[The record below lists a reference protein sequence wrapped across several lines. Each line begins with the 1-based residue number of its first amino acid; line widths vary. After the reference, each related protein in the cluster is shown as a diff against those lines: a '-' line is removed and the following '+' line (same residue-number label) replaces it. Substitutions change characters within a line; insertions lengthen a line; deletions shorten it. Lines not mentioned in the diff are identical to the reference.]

1 MKNLKLIT
9 IAISLILITG
19 CGFKIIDKRELLNFN
34 IKEISTSGD
43 KRINF
48 ELKNKLSDYND
59 TNSSKVI
66 KIELDTKKTKSIKEK
81 NISNEITKYQIKVI
95 VNVKLI
101 KTDNT
106 NNLEFTIEREGDYV
120 VADKFSQTLNN
131 EKRRLEFIRQ
141 TLTEMLTTNSINN
154 SNEIS
159 ESELKGRAAFSD
171 NLLRKLEVSKNREAH
186 VLEEIKDNLNEV
198 SKIEKQKEKIIKR
211 KE

>member
-9 IAISLILITG
+9 ITISLILLTG
-19 CGFKIIDKRELLNFN
+19 CGFKIIDKRELLNFS
-34 IKEISTSGD
+34 IEDISTNGD
-43 KRINF
+43 RRINF

-81 NISNEITKYQIKVI
+81 NISNEVTKYQIRII

-101 KTDNT
+101 KIDNT

-131 EKRRLEFIRQ
+131 EKKLIRNI
-141 TLTEMLTTNSINN
+141 TEK
-154 SNEIS
+154 IS
-159 ESELKGRAAFSD
+159 ESIIGEII
-171 NLLRKLEVSKNREAH
+171 NKLNV
-186 VLEEIKDNLNEV
+186 I
-198 SKIEKQKEKIIKR
+198 
-211 KE
+211 

>member
-9 IAISLILITG
+9 IAISLILLTG
-19 CGFKIIDKRELLNFN
+19 CGFKVIDKRELLNFN
-34 IKEISTSGD
+34 IKEISTNGD

-81 NISNEITKYQIKVI
+81 NISNEITKYQIKII

-131 EKRRLEFIRQ
+131 EKKLIRNI
-141 TLTEMLTTNSINN
+141 TEK
-154 SNEIS
+154 IS
-159 ESELKGRAAFSD
+159 ESIIGEII
-171 NLLRKLEVSKNREAH
+171 NKLNV
-186 VLEEIKDNLNEV
+186 I
-198 SKIEKQKEKIIKR
+198 
-211 KE
+211 

>member
-1 MKNLKLIT
+1 MKKLKLIT
-9 IAISLILITG
+9 IAISLILLTG
-19 CGFKIIDKRELLNFN
+19 CGFKVIDKRELLNFN
-34 IKEISTSGD
+34 IKEISTNGD

-81 NISNEITKYQIKVI
+81 NISNEITKYQIRVI

-106 NNLEFTIEREGDYV
+106 NNLEFTIEREGDYI

-131 EKRRLEFIRQ
+131 EKKLIRNI
-141 TLTEMLTTNSINN
+141 TEK
-154 SNEIS
+154 IS
-159 ESELKGRAAFSD
+159 ESIIGEII
-171 NLLRKLEVSKNREAH
+171 NKLNV
-186 VLEEIKDNLNEV
+186 I
-198 SKIEKQKEKIIKR
+198 
-211 KE
+211 

>member
-9 IAISLILITG
+9 IAISLILLTG
-19 CGFKIIDKRELLNFN
+19 CGFKVIDKRELLNFN
-34 IKEISTSGD
+34 IKEISTNGD

-59 TNSSKVI
+59 TNSSNLI

-106 NNLEFTIEREGDYV
+106 NNLEFTIEREGDFV

-131 EKRRLEFIRQ
+131 EKKLIRNI
-141 TLTEMLTTNSINN
+141 TEK
-154 SNEIS
+154 IS
-159 ESELKGRAAFSD
+159 ENIIGEII
-171 NLLRKLEVSKNREAH
+171 NKLNV
-186 VLEEIKDNLNEV
+186 I
-198 SKIEKQKEKIIKR
+198 
-211 KE
+211 

>member
-9 IAISLILITG
+9 IAISLILLTG
-19 CGFKIIDKRELLNFN
+19 CGFKVIDKRELLNFN
-34 IKEISTSGD
+34 IKEISTNGD

-48 ELKNKLSDYND
+48 ELRNKLSDYND
-59 TNSSKVI
+59 TDSSKVI

-131 EKRRLEFIRQ
+131 EKKLIRNI
-141 TLTEMLTTNSINN
+141 TEK
-154 SNEIS
+154 IS
-159 ESELKGRAAFSD
+159 ESIIVEII
-171 NLLRKLEVSKNREAH
+171 NKLNA
-186 VLEEIKDNLNEV
+186 I
-198 SKIEKQKEKIIKR
+198 
-211 KE
+211 

>member
-9 IAISLILITG
+9 IAISLTLLTG

-34 IKEISTSGD
+34 IKEISTNGD

-81 NISNEITKYQIKVI
+81 NISNEVTKYQIRII

-101 KTDNT
+101 KIDNT

-131 EKRRLEFIRQ
+131 EKKLIRNI
-141 TLTEMLTTNSINN
+141 TEK
-154 SNEIS
+154 IS
-159 ESELKGRAAFSD
+159 ESIIGEII
-171 NLLRKLEVSKNREAH
+171 NKLNV
-186 VLEEIKDNLNEV
+186 I
-198 SKIEKQKEKIIKR
+198 
-211 KE
+211 

>member
-9 IAISLILITG
+9 IAISLILLTG

-34 IKEISTSGD
+34 IKEISTNGD
-43 KRINF
+43 RRINF

-81 NISNEITKYQIKVI
+81 NISNEVTKYQIRII

-101 KTDNT
+101 KIDNT

-131 EKRRLEFIRQ
+131 EKKIIRNI
-141 TLTEMLTTNSINN
+141 T
-154 SNEIS
+154 
-159 ESELKGRAAFSD
+159 
-171 NLLRKLEVSKNREAH
+171 
-186 VLEEIKDNLNEV
+186 
-198 SKIEKQKEKIIKR
+198 EKISDSIIDEIINKLNAI
-211 KE
+211 

>member
-9 IAISLILITG
+9 IAISLILLTG

-34 IKEISTSGD
+34 IKEISTNGD

-81 NISNEITKYQIKVI
+81 NISNEITKYQIKII

-101 KTDNT
+101 KIDST
-106 NNLEFTIEREGDYV
+106 NNLEFTIEREGDYI

-131 EKRRLEFIRQ
+131 EKKIIRNI
-141 TLTEMLTTNSINN
+141 TEK
-154 SNEIS
+154 IS
-159 ESELKGRAAFSD
+159 ESIIGEII
-171 NLLRKLEVSKNREAH
+171 NKLNV
-186 VLEEIKDNLNEV
+186 I
-198 SKIEKQKEKIIKR
+198 
-211 KE
+211 

>member
-9 IAISLILITG
+9 IAISLILLTG

-34 IKEISTSGD
+34 IKEISTYGD

-59 TNSSKVI
+59 TNSSKII

-131 EKRRLEFIRQ
+131 EKKITRNI
-141 TLTEMLTTNSINN
+141 TEK
-154 SNEIS
+154 IS
-159 ESELKGRAAFSD
+159 ESIIGEII
-171 NLLRKLEVSKNREAH
+171 NKLNV
-186 VLEEIKDNLNEV
+186 I
-198 SKIEKQKEKIIKR
+198 
-211 KE
+211 

>member
-9 IAISLILITG
+9 IAITLILLTG
-19 CGFKIIDKRELLNFN
+19 CGFKIVDKRELLNFN
-34 IKEISTSGD
+34 IKEISTNGD

-101 KTDNT
+101 KIDNT

-131 EKRRLEFIRQ
+131 EKKIIRNI
-141 TLTEMLTTNSINN
+141 T
-154 SNEIS
+154 
-159 ESELKGRAAFSD
+159 
-171 NLLRKLEVSKNREAH
+171 
-186 VLEEIKDNLNEV
+186 
-198 SKIEKQKEKIIKR
+198 EKISDSIIDEIINKLNAI
-211 KE
+211 

>member
-9 IAISLILITG
+9 IAISLILLTG

-34 IKEISTSGD
+34 IKEISTNGD

-81 NISNEITKYQIKVI
+81 NISNEITKYQIKVL

-131 EKRRLEFIRQ
+131 EKKLIRNI
-141 TLTEMLTTNSINN
+141 TEK
-154 SNEIS
+154 IS
-159 ESELKGRAAFSD
+159 ESIIGEII
-171 NLLRKLEVSKNREAH
+171 NKLNA
-186 VLEEIKDNLNEV
+186 I
-198 SKIEKQKEKIIKR
+198 
-211 KE
+211 

>member
-34 IKEISTSGD
+34 IKEISTNGD

-101 KTDNT
+101 KIDNT

-131 EKRRLEFIRQ
+131 EKKLIRNI
-141 TLTEMLTTNSINN
+141 TEK
-154 SNEIS
+154 IS
-159 ESELKGRAAFSD
+159 ESIIGEII
-171 NLLRKLEVSKNREAH
+171 NKLNV
-186 VLEEIKDNLNEV
+186 I
-198 SKIEKQKEKIIKR
+198 
-211 KE
+211 

>member
-1 MKNLKLIT
+1 MKNVKLIT
-9 IAISLILITG
+9 IAISLILLTS
-19 CGFKIIDKRELLNFN
+19 CGFKVIDKRELLNFN
-34 IKEISTSGD
+34 IKEISTNGD

-101 KTDNT
+101 RTDNE
-106 NNLEFTIEREGDYV
+106 NNLEFTVERKGDYV

-131 EKRRLEFIRQ
+131 EKKLIRNI
-141 TLTEMLTTNSINN
+141 TEK
-154 SNEIS
+154 IS
-159 ESELKGRAAFSD
+159 ESIIGEII
-171 NLLRKLEVSKNREAH
+171 NKLNV
-186 VLEEIKDNLNEV
+186 I
-198 SKIEKQKEKIIKR
+198 
-211 KE
+211 

>member
-9 IAISLILITG
+9 IAISLILLTS

-34 IKEISTSGD
+34 IKEISTNGD

-59 TNSSKVI
+59 TNSSKII

-131 EKRRLEFIRQ
+131 EKKLIRNI
-141 TLTEMLTTNSINN
+141 TEK
-154 SNEIS
+154 IS
-159 ESELKGRAAFSD
+159 ESIIGEII
-171 NLLRKLEVSKNREAH
+171 NKLNV
-186 VLEEIKDNLNEV
+186 I
-198 SKIEKQKEKIIKR
+198 
-211 KE
+211 

>member
-9 IAISLILITG
+9 ISISLILLTG

-34 IKEISTSGD
+34 IKEISTNGD

-48 ELKNKLSDYND
+48 ELKNKLSDYNNTD
-59 TNSSKVI
+59 SSKVI

-101 KTDNT
+101 KIDNT

-131 EKRRLEFIRQ
+131 EKKLIGNI
-141 TLTEMLTTNSINN
+141 TEK
-154 SNEIS
+154 IS
-159 ESELKGRAAFSD
+159 ESIIG
-171 NLLRKLEVSKNREAH
+171 
-186 VLEEIKDNLNEV
+186 EIKNKLNV
-198 SKIEKQKEKIIKR
+198 I
-211 KE
+211 

>member
-9 IAISLILITG
+9 IAISLILLTG
-19 CGFKIIDKRELLNFN
+19 CGFKVIDKRELLNFN
-34 IKEISTSGD
+34 IKEISTNGD

-131 EKRRLEFIRQ
+131 EKKLIRNI
-141 TLTEMLTTNSINN
+141 TEK
-154 SNEIS
+154 IS
-159 ESELKGRAAFSD
+159 ESIIG
-171 NLLRKLEVSKNREAH
+171 
-186 VLEEIKDNLNEV
+186 EIKN
-198 SKIEKQKEKIIKR
+198 
-211 KE
+211 

>member
-1 MKNLKLIT
+1 MKNVKLIT
-9 IAISLILITG
+9 IAISLILLTG

-34 IKEISTSGD
+34 IKEISTNGD

-59 TNSSKVI
+59 ANSSKVI

-131 EKRRLEFIRQ
+131 EKKLIRNI
-141 TLTEMLTTNSINN
+141 TEK
-154 SNEIS
+154 IS
-159 ESELKGRAAFSD
+159 ESIIGEII
-171 NLLRKLEVSKNREAH
+171 NKLNV
-186 VLEEIKDNLNEV
+186 I
-198 SKIEKQKEKIIKR
+198 
-211 KE
+211 

>member
-9 IAISLILITG
+9 IAISLILLTG
-19 CGFKIIDKRELLNFN
+19 CGFKIVDKRELLNFD
-34 IKEISTSGD
+34 IKEISTIGD

-48 ELKNKLSDYND
+48 ELKNKLSGYKD

-101 KTDNT
+101 KIDNT

-131 EKRRLEFIRQ
+131 EKKLIRNI
-141 TLTEMLTTNSINN
+141 TEK
-154 SNEIS
+154 IS
-159 ESELKGRAAFSD
+159 ESIIG
-171 NLLRKLEVSKNREAH
+171 
-186 VLEEIKDNLNEV
+186 EIINKFNV
-198 SKIEKQKEKIIKR
+198 I
-211 KE
+211 

>member
-9 IAISLILITG
+9 IAISFILLTG
-19 CGFKIIDKRELLNFN
+19 CGFKVIDKRELLNFN
-34 IKEISTSGD
+34 IKEISTNGD

-81 NISNEITKYQIKVI
+81 NISNEITKYQIKVV

-101 KTDNT
+101 KIDNT
-106 NNLEFTIEREGDYV
+106 NDLEFTIEREGDYV

-131 EKRRLEFIRQ
+131 EKKLIR
-141 TLTEMLTTNSINN
+141 N
-154 SNEIS
+154 IS
-159 ESELKGRAAFSD
+159 EEIYEDIIGEII
-171 NLLRKLEVSKNREAH
+171 NKLNV
-186 VLEEIKDNLNEV
+186 I
-198 SKIEKQKEKIIKR
+198 
-211 KE
+211 

>member
-9 IAISLILITG
+9 IAISLILLTG
-19 CGFKIIDKRELLNFN
+19 CGFKVIDKRELLNFN
-34 IKEISTSGD
+34 IKEISTNGD

-81 NISNEITKYQIKVI
+81 NISNEITKYQIKVL

-131 EKRRLEFIRQ
+131 EKKLIR
-141 TLTEMLTTNSINN
+141 N
-154 SNEIS
+154 IS
-159 ESELKGRAAFSD
+159 EEIYEDIIGEII
-171 NLLRKLEVSKNREAH
+171 NKLNV
-186 VLEEIKDNLNEV
+186 I
-198 SKIEKQKEKIIKR
+198 
-211 KE
+211 

>member
-9 IAISLILITG
+9 IAISLVLLTG

-34 IKEISTSGD
+34 IKEISTYGD

-59 TNSSKVI
+59 TNSSKII

-81 NISNEITKYQIKVI
+81 NISNEITKYQINVI

-106 NNLEFTIEREGDYV
+106 NNLEFTVERTGDYV
-120 VADKFSQTLNN
+120 IADKFSQTLNN
-131 EKRRLEFIRQ
+131 EKK
-141 TLTEMLTTNSINN
+141 LT
-154 SNEIS
+154 SNIIGKIS
-159 ESELKGRAAFSD
+159 EDIISE
-171 NLLRKLEVSKNREAH
+171 
-186 VLEEIKDNLNEV
+186 
-198 SKIEKQKEKIIKR
+198 IINKFNVI
-211 KE
+211 

>member
-1 MKNLKLIT
+1 MKNVKLIT
-9 IAISLILITG
+9 IAISLILLTG

-34 IKEISTSGD
+34 IKEISTNGD

-81 NISNEITKYQIKVI
+81 NISNEITKYQIKII

-106 NNLEFTIEREGDYV
+106 NNLEFTIEREGDYI

-131 EKRRLEFIRQ
+131 EKKIIRNI
-141 TLTEMLTTNSINN
+141 TEK
-154 SNEIS
+154 IS
-159 ESELKGRAAFSD
+159 ESIIGEII
-171 NLLRKLEVSKNREAH
+171 NKLNV
-186 VLEEIKDNLNEV
+186 I
-198 SKIEKQKEKIIKR
+198 
-211 KE
+211 

>member
-9 IAISLILITG
+9 IAISLILLTG

-34 IKEISTSGD
+34 IKEISTYGD

-59 TNSSKVI
+59 TNSSKII

-101 KTDNT
+101 KIDNT

-131 EKRRLEFIRQ
+131 EKKLIRNI
-141 TLTEMLTTNSINN
+141 TEK
-154 SNEIS
+154 IS
-159 ESELKGRAAFSD
+159 ESIIGEII
-171 NLLRKLEVSKNREAH
+171 NKLNA
-186 VLEEIKDNLNEV
+186 I
-198 SKIEKQKEKIIKR
+198 
-211 KE
+211 

>member
-9 IAISLILITG
+9 IAISLIVLTG

-34 IKEISTSGD
+34 IKEISTNGD

-59 TNSSKVI
+59 TNSNKII

-95 VNVKLI
+95 VNVKLL

-131 EKRRLEFIRQ
+131 EKKLIRNI
-141 TLTEMLTTNSINN
+141 TEK
-154 SNEIS
+154 IS
-159 ESELKGRAAFSD
+159 ESIIGEII
-171 NLLRKLEVSKNREAH
+171 NKLNV
-186 VLEEIKDNLNEV
+186 I
-198 SKIEKQKEKIIKR
+198 
-211 KE
+211 

>member
-9 IAISLILITG
+9 IAISLILLTG
-19 CGFKIIDKRELLNFN
+19 CGFKIVDKRELLNFD
-34 IKEISTSGD
+34 IKEISTIGD

-48 ELKNKLSDYND
+48 ELKNKLSGYND

-101 KTDNT
+101 KIDNT

-131 EKRRLEFIRQ
+131 EKKLIRNI
-141 TLTEMLTTNSINN
+141 TEK
-154 SNEIS
+154 IS
-159 ESELKGRAAFSD
+159 ESIIG
-171 NLLRKLEVSKNREAH
+171 
-186 VLEEIKDNLNEV
+186 EIINKFNV
-198 SKIEKQKEKIIKR
+198 I
-211 KE
+211 

>member
-9 IAISLILITG
+9 IAISLVLLTG

-34 IKEISTSGD
+34 IKEINTKGD
-43 KRINF
+43 RRINF
-48 ELKNKLSDYND
+48 ELKNKLSDYNN

-131 EKRRLEFIRQ
+131 EKKLIRNI
-141 TLTEMLTTNSINN
+141 TEK
-154 SNEIS
+154 IS
-159 ESELKGRAAFSD
+159 ESIIGEII
-171 NLLRKLEVSKNREAH
+171 NKLNA
-186 VLEEIKDNLNEV
+186 I
-198 SKIEKQKEKIIKR
+198 
-211 KE
+211 

>member
-9 IAISLILITG
+9 IAISLILLTG

-34 IKEISTSGD
+34 IKEISTNGD

-106 NNLEFTIEREGDYV
+106 NDLEFTIEREGDYV

-131 EKRRLEFIRQ
+131 EKKLIRNI
-141 TLTEMLTTNSINN
+141 TEK
-154 SNEIS
+154 IS
-159 ESELKGRAAFSD
+159 ESIIGEII
-171 NLLRKLEVSKNREAH
+171 NKLNA
-186 VLEEIKDNLNEV
+186 I
-198 SKIEKQKEKIIKR
+198 
-211 KE
+211 

>member
-1 MKNLKLIT
+1 MKNHKLII
-9 IAISLILITG
+9 IAISLILLTG

-34 IKEISTSGD
+34 IKEISTNGD

-131 EKRRLEFIRQ
+131 EKKLIRNI
-141 TLTEMLTTNSINN
+141 TEK
-154 SNEIS
+154 IS
-159 ESELKGRAAFSD
+159 ESIIGEII
-171 NLLRKLEVSKNREAH
+171 NKLNV
-186 VLEEIKDNLNEV
+186 I
-198 SKIEKQKEKIIKR
+198 
-211 KE
+211 

>member
-9 IAISLILITG
+9 IAISLILLTG

-34 IKEISTSGD
+34 IKEISTNGD

-59 TNSSKVI
+59 TNSSKII

-81 NISNEITKYQIKVI
+81 NISNEITKYQIKVV

-131 EKRRLEFIRQ
+131 EKKLIRNI
-141 TLTEMLTTNSINN
+141 TEK
-154 SNEIS
+154 IS
-159 ESELKGRAAFSD
+159 ESIIGEII
-171 NLLRKLEVSKNREAH
+171 NKLNV
-186 VLEEIKDNLNEV
+186 I
-198 SKIEKQKEKIIKR
+198 
-211 KE
+211 

>member
-9 IAISLILITG
+9 IAISLILLTG

-34 IKEISTSGD
+34 IKEISTNGD

-59 TNSSKVI
+59 INSSKVI

-131 EKRRLEFIRQ
+131 EKKLIHNIIEK
-141 TLTEMLTTNSINN
+141 
-154 SNEIS
+154 IS
-159 ESELKGRAAFSD
+159 ESIIGEII
-171 NLLRKLEVSKNREAH
+171 NKLNV
-186 VLEEIKDNLNEV
+186 I
-198 SKIEKQKEKIIKR
+198 
-211 KE
+211 